1 MPEQSSC
8 SLSSQSDEEVE
19 DGSQPS
25 VEDGSQPKLE
35 KKEVLTP
42 LGKSKQG
49 LLWKKVEVN
58 SNFVNVKGGFSA
70 KYHAAPSITCTV
82 WQEQHVFVKLSKNE
96 MWFLKGVGGS
106 TQRKVI

>member
-1 MPEQSSC
+1 MSGPSSC

-25 VEDGSQPKLE
+25 VEDGSQPDLE

-49 LLWKKVEVN
+49 MLWKKVEVSTN
-58 SNFVNVKGGFSA
+58 IINVKGGFSA
-70 KYHAAPSITCTV
+70 QYHTAPSITCTV
-82 WQEQHVFVKLSKNE
+82 MRENNVFVKLCKNE
-96 MWFLKGVGGS
+96 TWFFKGVGGS
-106 TQRKVI
+106 PQRKVI

>member
-1 MPEQSSC
+1 MLEQSSC

-25 VEDGSQPKLE
+25 VEDGSQPKLK

-42 LGKSKQG
+42 LGKPKQG
-49 LLWKKVEVN
+49 MRWKKVEVN

-70 KYHAAPSITCTV
+70 QYHAPPSITRTV
-82 WQEQHVFVKLSKNE
+82 GQEQLVFVRLSKNE
-96 MWFLKGVGGS
+96 KWFLTGVGGG
-106 TQRKVI
+106 QHKER